1 MGEVIRDQNEVNAQ
15 DKMKFLL
22 SLLDFWRVNFRHSDF
37 ALLNKLRLI
46 PLLETLMDSHLESN
60 AVKQSSR
67 DTVSHVAE
75 MVFRCVCLVSLSKV
89 EQQKELFERSS
100 EMDDGRMM
108 DPFQSSLLDC
118 LKFRIGSSLN
128 ILIRLSID
136 PLAQTRSENTERHCF
151 SLVSLLLMVASRSG
165 TIRPELSSV
174 AWLGG
179 MMSCFVHPEAFSPR
193 LLRHLHLCRL
203 IIPLVS
209 PTSVGEAMVSLDG
222 EDLAAPVSTL
232 WPRLDCAQAPS
243 PGCDVPESAFRFA
256 DLLLRAIGFI
266 SCMTHLPSLVSQ
278 LPSKKR

>member
-165 TIRPELSSV
+165 TVRSELSTP
-174 AWLGG
+174 AWLGV

-193 LLRHLHLCRL
+193 LLRHLLHLCRL
-203 IIPLVS
+203 LFLWCRPRPS
-209 PTSVGEAMVSLDG
+209 AKPWS
-222 EDLAAPVSTL
+222 VSTARTSR
-232 WPRLDCAQAPS
+232 PR
-243 PGCDVPESAFRFA
+243 SAHCG
-256 DLLLRAIGFI
+256 RASTAHRPRRPAVTCRRARSGSRICCYGL
-266 SCMTHLPSLVSQ
+266 SDSS
-278 LPSKKR
+278 RA